1 MATNGLSAQQWLN
14 ANQAHLTPAKVIK
27 IRENILKKLQA
38 LTEDSAETAGL
49 IEALDVID
57 HWLHL
62 ASTPDSN
69 HPEPN
74 QQSTPAQSQSAK
86 IQEPAQIQERV
97 PASNE
102 TWDLNPLVPDTSQNQ
117 QQTLSASEKQ
127 QAFSELLKSNPY
139 PLSNDS
145 TSEEQS

>member
-14 ANQAHLTPAKVIK
+14 ANQAQLTPAKVVK

-38 LTEDSAETAGL
+38 LTEDSAEIAGL

-57 HWLHL
+57 SWLHL
-62 ASTPDSN
+62 ATTSDSV

-74 QQSTPAQSQSAK
+74 QQSTPDQAQVAP
-86 IQEPAQIQERV
+86 I
-97 PASNE
+97 SNE
-102 TWDLNPLVPDTSQNQ
+102 TWDLNPLVPDTSQSQ
-117 QQTLSASEKQ
+117 QQTLSTSEKQ
-127 QAFSELLKSNPY
+127 QAFSELLKKNPY